1 MIILEASEE
10 LFGGAFFRR
19 SQPGIDLG
27 YIDGAAGQEVTLCDQ
42 AKEELAPAALAIE
55 CVNDDA
61 GIQEVGGHLSAE
73 SPVQP
78 LLAFLPN
85 FLYPTCRTALEFR
98 VILVL
103 PSSSDVFQSP
113 DLL

>member
-19 SQPGIDLG
+19 PQPGIDLC
-27 YIDGAAGQEVTLCDQ
+27 YIDGAAGQEVTLIDQ
-42 AKEELAPAALAIE
+42 GKEEFAPAALAIE

-61 GIQEVGGHLSAE
+61 GIQEVGRHLSAE

-78 LLAFLPN
+78 LFAFLAE
-85 FLYPTCRTALEFR
+85 FLYPTRRTTLEFR

-103 PSSSDVFQSP
+103 PRSSDVF
-113 DLL
+113 